1 MRYCDLCV
9 TKSQIIQKVTNLS
22 TFAPPIPITMRF
34 NLTKEFLEQVH
45 IAIQSNDF
53 EWIDKNVLELHFV
66 DIAEILDEL
75 PNVDAKAIY
84 FRMDEETQ
92 ADVLMELEEEV
103 RDRFLKSLSKKEIAE
118 QLENLDSDDAADI
131 LYEYDDT
138 EIQEVISHMEDDE
151 AADDI
156 VDLLNYDEDTAGGLM
171 QKEFLHAEI
180 DWTVEQCL
188 AEIREQAKEV
198 DKVYTIYVVDN
209 LNKLVGVLS
218 LKALFFS
225 EPGFK
230 IRDLY
235 QAKNIISVKVTD
247 DQDEVMRLF
256 DKYGLVSIPVLD
268 YQNKLVGRIT
278 IDDVVDIIREE
289 ADRDFQLATGIS
301 EKVEDNASIFRITKA
316 RLPWLIIGMLGGT
329 LGAKVISSFEG
340 SISHVPALA
349 FFIPMITAM
358 GGNVG
363 VQSSAIVVQSLAKG
377 NQFKSIFAKLGKE
390 VLVGLFNGLICS
402 SLIFGIASIFGT
414 IDLGI
419 VVSASLFVVI
429 VFAAVMGTL
438 IPLILDKYDIDPA
451 LATGPFITTL
461 NDVLGLFI
469 YFSIGMLMYA

>member
-1 MRYCDLCV
+1 
-9 TKSQIIQKVTNLS
+9 
-22 TFAPPIPITMRF
+22 MRF
-34 NLTKEFLEQVH
+34 ELTKEFLEQ
-45 IAIQSNDF
+45 IRKAIQQSDLD
-53 EWIDKNVLELHFV
+53 WIDKNIFGLHYV
-66 DIAEILDEL
+66 DIAQILDEL
-75 PNVDAKAIY
+75 QNEEAKFIY
-84 FRMDEETQ
+84 FQLDEEVQ

-103 RDRFLKSLSKKEIAE
+103 RDRFIKSLSKKEIAE

-131 LYEYDDT
+131 LYELSDN
-138 EIQEVISHMEDDE
+138 EIHEVISHMEDDE

-171 QKEFLHAEI
+171 QKEFLFVQLHWKVGQA
-180 DWTVEQCL
+180 L
-188 AEIREQAKEV
+188 SEIREQAKDVE
-198 DKVYTIYVVDN
+198 KVYTIYVVDS

-225 EPGFK
+225 DPDDF
-230 IRDLY
+230 ITDLY
-235 QAKNIISVKVTD
+235 NGKNIISVKVTD
-247 DQDEVMRLF
+247 EQEEVIRLF

-268 YQNKLVGRIT
+268 YQDKLVGRIT

-301 EKVEDNASIFRITKA
+301 EKVEENASIFRISRA

-340 SISHVPALA
+340 SISMIPALA

-377 NQFKSIFAKLGKE
+377 NQFKSVFAKLGKE

-402 SLIFGIASIFGT
+402 SLIFGIASVFGT

-419 VVSASLFVVI
+419 VVSLSLFVVI

-469 YFSIGMLMYA
+469 YFTIGMLIYS

>member
-1 MRYCDLCV
+1 
-9 TKSQIIQKVTNLS
+9 
-22 TFAPPIPITMRF
+22 MRF
-34 NLTKEFLEQVH
+34 ELTKDFLEN
-45 IAIQSNDF
+45 IRLAIQTNDL
-53 EWIDKNVLELHFV
+53 EWIDKNVLELHYV
-66 DIAEILDEL
+66 DIAGVLDEL
-75 PNVDAKAIY
+75 QNEEAKFIY
-84 FRMDEETQ
+84 FRLEEDVQ

-103 RDRFLKSLSKKEIAE
+103 RDRFIKSLSTKEIAE

-131 LYEYDDT
+131 LYELSDN
-138 EIQEVISHMEDDE
+138 EIHEVISQMEDDE

-171 QKEFLHAEI
+171 QKEFLHVNV
-180 DWTVEQCL
+180 DWTVEYAL
-188 AEIREQAKEV
+188 TEIREQAKDVE
-198 DKVYTIYVVDN
+198 KVYTIYVVDDY
-209 LNKLVGVLS
+209 NKLMGVLS
-218 LKALFFS
+218 LKSLFFS
-225 EPGFK
+225 EPQLIIK
-230 IRDLY
+230 ELY
-235 QAKNIISVKVTD
+235 QSKNIISVKVTEE
-247 DQDEVMRLF
+247 QEEVMRLF

-301 EKVEDNASIFRITKA
+301 EKVEDNASVFKITRA

-340 SISHVPALA
+340 NISLVPALA

-377 NQFKSIFAKLGKE
+377 NQFKSIFSKLGKE
-390 VLVGLFNGLICS
+390 LLVGLLNGLICS
-402 SLIFGIASIFGT
+402 SLIFGIGSVFGT
-414 IDLGI
+414 LNLGL
-419 VVSASLFVVI
+419 VVSISLFVVI
-429 VFAAVMGTL
+429 IFASVMGTL

-469 YFSIGMLMYA
+469 YFTVAMLIFA

>member
-1 MRYCDLCV
+1 
-9 TKSQIIQKVTNLS
+9 
-22 TFAPPIPITMRF
+22 MRF
-34 NLTKEFLEQVH
+34 ELTKDFLEN
-45 IAIQSNDF
+45 IRLAIQTNDL
-53 EWIDKNVLELHFV
+53 EWIDKNVLELHYV

-75 PNVDAKAIY
+75 QNEEAKFIY
-84 FRMDEETQ
+84 FRLEEEVQ

-103 RDRFLKSLSKKEIAE
+103 RDRFIKSLSTKEIAE

-131 LYEYDDT
+131 LYELSDN
-138 EIQEVISHMEDDE
+138 EIHEVISQMEDDE

-171 QKEFLHAEI
+171 QKEFLHVNV
-180 DWTVEQCL
+180 DWTVEYAL
-188 AEIREQAKEV
+188 TEIREQAKDVE
-198 DKVYTIYVVDN
+198 KVYTIYVVDDY
-209 LNKLVGVLS
+209 NKLMGVLS
-218 LKALFFS
+218 LKSLFFS
-225 EPGFK
+225 EPQLIIKELF
-230 IRDLY
+230 
-235 QAKNIISVKVTD
+235 QSKNIISVKVTEE
-247 DQDEVMRLF
+247 QEEVMRLF

-301 EKVEDNASIFRITKA
+301 EKVEDNASVFKITRA

-329 LGAKVISSFEG
+329 LGAKVISSYEG
-340 SISHVPALA
+340 NISSIPALA

-377 NQFKSIFAKLGKE
+377 NQFKSIFSKLGKE
-390 VLVGLFNGLICS
+390 LLVGLLNGLICS
-402 SLIFGIASIFGT
+402 SLIFGIGSVFGT
-414 IDLGI
+414 LNLGL
-419 VVSASLFVVI
+419 VVSISLFVVI
-429 VFAAVMGTL
+429 IFASVMGTL

-469 YFSIGMLMYA
+469 YFTVAMLIFT